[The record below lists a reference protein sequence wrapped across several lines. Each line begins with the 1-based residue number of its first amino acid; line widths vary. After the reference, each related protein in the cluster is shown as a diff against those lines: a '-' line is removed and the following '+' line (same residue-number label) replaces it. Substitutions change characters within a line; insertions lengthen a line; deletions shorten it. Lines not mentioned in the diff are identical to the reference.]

1 MNHDEIA
8 IPFDVRD
15 LHENIVKRVIE
26 KCINMTKK
34 SVKRLLDIA
43 FSIIV
48 LILLVPMSLMIKLA
62 YMLKGDFKSI
72 FTTQESFGKNGKVFK
87 VIKYRSINKNGQV
100 NRLRRTALDNL
111 PKVINIF
118 LGDMT
123 IVGPQPYSVD
133 DRKKMGTYFE
143 RITLMKP
150 GITGIAQISF
160 LRDLSFEA
168 RLDNDIKYYYKKNWF
183 TDLKIIFITTLITLP
198 KRNKGE
204 LLSFLNVTI
213 KDLGRF
219 ILKVFN
225 MVFKRFVDICGGIV
239 GTLIL
244 IPLTLV
250 VWMINIFSGDRGP
263 LFYSQERIGKNGKHF
278 KMYKFRSMVVGADEK
293 LKELLQND
301 PEARREYMKYRKLKH
316 DPRITK
322 AGNFLRKTSLDE
334 FPQFI
339 NVIKGEMSLVG
350 PRAVVDGEIEK
361 FGKNKEIVLSVKP
374 GVTGYWAANGR
385 SDTTYEERVEM
396 ETFYAKNSSCILDIK
411 ILFKTVFS
419 VIKGEGAV

>member
-34 SVKRLLDIA
+34 SVKRLLDIV

-87 VIKYRSINKNGQV
+87 VIKYRSINKDGQV

-204 LLSFLNVTI
+204 FLSFLNVTI

-225 MVFKRFVDICGGIV
+225 MVFKRLIDICGGIV

-250 VWMINIFSGDRGP
+250 VWMINIFSGDKGP

-293 LKELLQND
+293 LKEVLQND

>member
-8 IPFDVRD
+8 IPFDVRN
-15 LHENIVKRVIE
+15 LHGNILKRVIE
-26 KCINMTKK
+26 KCINITKK
-34 SVKRLLDIA
+34 SVKRLFDIV

-72 FTTQESFGKNGKVFK
+72 FTTQESFGKNGKIFK
-87 VIKYRSINKNGQV
+87 VVKYRSINKDGQV

-111 PKVINIF
+111 PKVVNIL

-133 DRKKMGTYFE
+133 DREKMGTYFD

-219 ILKVFN
+219 ILKMFN
-225 MVFKRFVDICGGIV
+225 MVFKRIIDICGGIV

>member
-8 IPFDVRD
+8 IPFDVRN
-15 LHENIVKRVIE
+15 LHGNILKRVIE
-26 KCINMTKK
+26 KCINITKK
-34 SVKRLLDIA
+34 SVKRLLDIV

-72 FTTQESFGKNGKVFK
+72 FTTQESFGKNGKIFK
-87 VIKYRSINKNGQV
+87 VVKYRSINKDGQV

-111 PKVINIF
+111 PKVVNIL

-133 DRKKMGTYFE
+133 DREKMGTYFD

-204 LLSFLNVTI
+204 LLSFLNLTI

-219 ILKVFN
+219 ILKMFN
-225 MVFKRFVDICGGIV
+225 MVFKRFIDICGGIV

>member
-15 LHENIVKRVIE
+15 LHGNILKRVIE
-26 KCINMTKK
+26 KCINISKKVTKRFFDIIF
-34 SVKRLLDIA
+34 SVT
-43 FSIIV
+43 V
-48 LILLVPMSLMIKLA
+48 LILLVPISFMIKFA

-87 VIKYRSINKNGQV
+87 VIKYRSINKDGQA

-111 PKVINIF
+111 PKVINIL

-123 IVGPQPYSVD
+123 IVGPKPYSVD
-133 DRKKMGTYFE
+133 DRGKMGTYFE

-160 LRDLSFEA
+160 LKDLSFET
-168 RLDNDIKYYYKKNWF
+168 RLDNDVKYYYKKNWF

-198 KRNKGE
+198 RRNKGE

-219 ILKVFN
+219 ILKMFN
-225 MVFKRFVDICGGIV
+225 MVFKRFIDICGGIV

-301 PEARREYMKYRKLKH
+301 QEARREYMKYRKLKH

>member
-15 LHENIVKRVIE
+15 LQGNILKRVIE
-26 KCINMTKK
+26 KCINITKK
-34 SVKRLLDIA
+34 SVKRILDIV

-62 YMLKGDFKSI
+62 YMLKGDFKPI

-87 VIKYRSINKNGQV
+87 VIKYRSINKDGQA

-111 PKVINIF
+111 PKVINIL

-133 DRKKMGTYFE
+133 DREKMGTYFD

-160 LRDLSFEA
+160 LRDLSFET
-168 RLDNDIKYYYKKNWF
+168 RLDNDVKYYYKKNWF

-198 KRNKGE
+198 RRNKGE

-225 MVFKRFVDICGGIV
+225 MVFKRFIDICGGIV

>member
-250 VWMINIFSGDRGP
+250 VWMINIFSGDKGP

-396 ETFYAKNSSCILDIK
+396 ETFYAKNSLCILDIK

>member
-34 SVKRLLDIA
+34 SVKRLLDIV

-168 RLDNDIKYYYKKNWF
+168 RLDNDIKYYYKK
-183 TDLKIIFITTLITLP
+183 
-198 KRNKGE
+198 
-204 LLSFLNVTI
+204 
-213 KDLGRF
+213 
-219 ILKVFN
+219 
-225 MVFKRFVDICGGIV
+225 
-239 GTLIL
+239 
-244 IPLTLV
+244 
-250 VWMINIFSGDRGP
+250 
-263 LFYSQERIGKNGKHF
+263 
-278 KMYKFRSMVVGADEK
+278 KF
-293 LKELLQND
+293 
-301 PEARREYMKYRKLKH
+301 
-316 DPRITK
+316 
-322 AGNFLRKTSLDE
+322 
-334 FPQFI
+334 
-339 NVIKGEMSLVG
+339 
-350 PRAVVDGEIEK
+350 
-361 FGKNKEIVLSVKP
+361 
-374 GVTGYWAANGR
+374 
-385 SDTTYEERVEM
+385 
-396 ETFYAKNSSCILDIK
+396 
-411 ILFKTVFS
+411 
-419 VIKGEGAV
+419 

>member
-225 MVFKRFVDICGGIV
+225 MVFKRFLDICGGIV

-250 VWMINIFSGDRGP
+250 VWMINIFSGDKGP

>member
-250 VWMINIFSGDRGP
+250 VWMINIFSGDKGP

-301 PEARREYMKYRKLKH
+301 PEARIEYMKYRKLKH

>member
-15 LHENIVKRVIE
+15 LNENIVKKIIE
-26 KCINMTKK
+26 KCIALSKK
-34 SVKRLLDIA
+34 TVKRTFDILFA
-43 FSIIV
+43 IIV
-48 LILLVPMSLMIKLA
+48 FVLLVPISLIIKLA

-72 FTTQESFGKNGKVFK
+72 FTISECFGKKGKVFK
-87 VIKYRSINKNGQV
+87 VIKYRSINKDGQA

-111 PKVINIF
+111 PKVINILF
-118 LGDMT
+118 GDMT
-123 IVGPQPYSVD
+123 IVGPQPYSVE
-133 DRKKMGTYFE
+133 DRERMGTYFE
-143 RITLMKP
+143 RITMMKP

-168 RLDNDIKYYYKKNWF
+168 RLDNDVKYYYKKNWF

-213 KDLGRF
+213 KDLGRLV
-219 ILKVFN
+219 LKVIN
-225 MVFKRFVDICGGIV
+225 LIFKRTIDICGGIV

-250 VWMINIFSGDRGP
+250 VWMINIFSGDKGP
-263 LFYSQERIGKNGKHF
+263 LFYTQERIGKNGKHF

-301 PEARREYMKYRKLKH
+301 SEARREYMKYRKLKH

-350 PRAVVDGEIEK
+350 PRPYLPCEVNAMDEMYDIIIK
-361 FGKNKEIVLSVKP
+361 HKP
-374 GVTGYWAANGR
+374 GITGLWQISGR
-385 SDTTYEERVEM
+385 SDVTFEDRLVLDMKYHKNNSAVE
-396 ETFYAKNSSCILDIK
+396 DVK
-411 ILFKTVFS
+411 IICKTAIS
-419 VIKGEGAV
+419 VIKHEGVA

>member
-15 LHENIVKRVIE
+15 LNENIVKKVIE
-26 KCINMTKK
+26 KCIVLSKK
-34 SVKRLLDIA
+34 TVKRTFDILFA
-43 FSIIV
+43 IIV
-48 LILLVPMSLMIKLA
+48 SVLLVPISLIIKLA

-72 FTTQESFGKNGKVFK
+72 FTVQECFGKKGKVFK
-87 VIKYRSINKNGQV
+87 VIKYRSINKYGQA

-111 PKVINIF
+111 PKVINILF
-118 LGDMT
+118 GDMT
-123 IVGPQPYSVD
+123 IVGPQPYSVE
-133 DRKKMGTYFE
+133 DRERMGTYFE
-143 RITLMKP
+143 RITMMKP

-168 RLDNDIKYYYKKNWF
+168 RLDNDVKYYYKKNCF

-213 KDLGRF
+213 KDLGRLV
-219 ILKVFN
+219 LKVIN
-225 MVFKRFVDICGGIV
+225 MIFKRTIDICGGIV

-301 PEARREYMKYRKLKH
+301 PEARREYMKYRKLKY

-361 FGKNKEIVLSVKP
+361 FGKCKEIVLSVKP
-374 GVTGYWAANGR
+374 GITGYWAANGR

-396 ETFYAKNSSCILDIK
+396 ETFYAKNSTCVLDIK

-419 VIKGEGAV
+419 VIRGAGAV

>member
-15 LHENIVKRVIE
+15 LNENIVKKVIE
-26 KCINMTKK
+26 KCIVLSKK
-34 SVKRLLDIA
+34 TVKRTFDILFA
-43 FSIIV
+43 IIV
-48 LILLVPMSLMIKLA
+48 LVLLVPISLIIKLA

-72 FTTQESFGKNGKVFK
+72 FTISECFGKKGKVFK
-87 VIKYRSINKNGQV
+87 VIKYRSINKDGQA

-111 PKVINIF
+111 PKVINILF
-118 LGDMT
+118 GDMT
-123 IVGPQPYSVD
+123 IVGPQPYSVE
-133 DRKKMGTYFE
+133 DRERMGTYFE
-143 RITLMKP
+143 RITMMKP

-168 RLDNDIKYYYKKNWF
+168 RLDNDVKYYYKKNWF

-213 KDLGRF
+213 KDLGRLV
-219 ILKVFN
+219 LKVLN
-225 MVFKRFVDICGGIV
+225 MIFKRTIDICGGIV

-263 LFYSQERIGKNGKHF
+263 LFYTQERIGKNGKHF

-301 PEARREYMKYRKLKH
+301 SEARKEYMKYRKLKH

-350 PRAVVDGEIEK
+350 PRPYLPCEVNAMDEMYDIIIK
-361 FGKNKEIVLSVKP
+361 HKP
-374 GVTGYWAANGR
+374 GITGLWQISGR
-385 SDTTYEERVEM
+385 SDV
-396 ETFYAKNSSCILDIK
+396 TFEDRLELDMKYHKKNSAVEDVK
-411 ILFKTVFS
+411 IICKTAIS
-419 VIKGEGAV
+419 VIKHEGVA

>member
-1 MNHDEIA
+1 MNHDEIE

-250 VWMINIFSGDRGP
+250 VWMINIFSGDKGP

>member
-26 KCINMTKK
+26 KCINISKK
-34 SVKRLLDIA
+34 ATKRLFDIV
-43 FSIIV
+43 FSVIV
-48 LILLVPMSLMIKLA
+48 LILLVPISIMIKLA

-72 FTTQESFGKNGKVFK
+72 FTTQESFGKNGKIFK
-87 VIKYRSINKNGQV
+87 VVKYRSINKDGQV

-111 PKVINIF
+111 PKVVNIL

-133 DRKKMGTYFE
+133 DREKMGTYFE

-198 KRNKGE
+198 RRNKGE

-213 KDLGRF
+213 KDLGRLV
-219 ILKVFN
+219 LKVLN
-225 MVFKRFVDICGGIV
+225 MIFKRTIDICGGIV

-350 PRAVVDGEIEK
+350 PRPYLPGEVNAMDDMYDIIIK
-361 FGKNKEIVLSVKP
+361 HKP
-374 GVTGYWAANGR
+374 GITGLWQVSGR
-385 SDTTYEERVEM
+385 SDV
-396 ETFYAKNSSCILDIK
+396 TFEDRLELDMKYHKNSSAVEDVK
-411 ILFKTVFS
+411 IICKTAIS
-419 VIKGEGAV
+419 VIKHEGVA

>member
-225 MVFKRFVDICGGIV
+225 MAFKRFVDICGGIV

-250 VWMINIFSGDRGP
+250 VWMINIFSGDKGP

>member
-1 MNHDEIA
+1 MNHEELA

-15 LHENIVKRVIE
+15 LHENIIKKAIE
-26 KCINMTKK
+26 KCIILSKK
-34 SVKRLLDIA
+34 AVKRIIDIL
-43 FSIIV
+43 F
-48 LILLVPMSLMIKLA
+48 SLMVLLLLIPVSLIIKLA

-72 FTTQESFGKNGKVFK
+72 FTTQKCFGKNGKVFR
-87 VIKYRSINKNGQV
+87 VIKYRSINKDGYV

-111 PKVINIF
+111 PKVINILF
-118 LGDMT
+118 GDMT
-123 IVGPQPYSVD
+123 IVGPQPYSVED
-133 DRKKMGTYFE
+133 KEKMGTYFE

-168 RLDNDIKYYYKKNWF
+168 RLDNDVKYYYKKNWF
-183 TDLKIIFITTLITLP
+183 TDLKIVFITALITLP
-198 KRNKGE
+198 RRNKGE
-204 LLSFLNVTI
+204 ILSFLNVTI

-219 ILKVFN
+219 VLKVLN
-225 MVFKRFVDICGGIV
+225 MVFKRTIDICGGIV

-301 PEARREYMKYRKLKH
+301 PEARKEYMKYRKLKH
-316 DPRITK
+316 DPRITR

-350 PRAVVDGEIEK
+350 PRAVVDDEIEK

-374 GVTGYWAANGR
+374 GITGYWAANGR
-385 SDTTYEERVEM
+385 SDTTYEKRVEM
-396 ETFYAKNSSCILDIK
+396 ETFYAKNSTCVLDIK

>member
-8 IPFDVRD
+8 IPFDVCN
-15 LHENIVKRVIE
+15 LHDNIVKRVIE
-26 KCINMTKK
+26 KCINLIKK
-34 SVKRLLDIA
+34 CTKRLLDIV
-43 FSIIV
+43 FSVIV
-48 LILLVPMSLMIKLA
+48 LVLLVPISLMIKLA
-62 YMLKGDFKSI
+62 YMLKGDFKPI
-72 FTTQESFGKNGKVFK
+72 FTTQKCFGKNGKIFS
-87 VIKYRSINKNGQV
+87 VIKYRSINKEGQA

-123 IVGPQPYSVD
+123 IVGPQPYCID
-133 DRKKMGTYFE
+133 DREKMGTYFD
-143 RITLMKP
+143 RIILMKP

-183 TDLKIIFITTLITLP
+183 TDLKIIFITALITLP

-204 LLSFLNVTI
+204 LLSFLNVTL

-219 ILKVFN
+219 VLRILN
-225 MVFKRFVDICGGIV
+225 IIFKRSIDICGGIV
-239 GTLIL
+239 GTLFL
-244 IPLTLV
+244 IPLTLIV
-250 VWMINIFSGDRGP
+250 LMINILSGDNGP

-301 PEARREYMKYRKLKH
+301 PKARKEYMKYRKLKN

-322 AGNFLRKTSLDE
+322 AGKFLRKTSLDE

-339 NVIKGEMSLVG
+339 NVMKGEMSLVG
-350 PRAVVDGEIEK
+350 PRPYLPGEVNAMEDMYNIIIK
-361 FGKNKEIVLSVKP
+361 HKP
-374 GVTGYWAANGR
+374 GITGLWQVSGR
-385 SDTTYEERVEM
+385 SDVTFEDRLELDMKYHKNNSAVE
-396 ETFYAKNSSCILDIK
+396 DVK
-411 ILFKTVFS
+411 IICKTAIS
-419 VIKGEGAV
+419 VIKHEGVA

>member
-8 IPFDVRD
+8 IPFDVCD
-15 LHENIVKRVIE
+15 LNENIVKKVIE
-26 KCINMTKK
+26 KCIVLSKK
-34 SVKRLLDIA
+34 TVKRTFDILFA
-43 FSIIV
+43 IIV
-48 LILLVPMSLMIKLA
+48 FVLLVPISLIIKLA

-72 FTTQESFGKNGKVFK
+72 FTISECFGKKGKVFK
-87 VIKYRSINKNGQV
+87 VIKYRSINKDGQA

-111 PKVINIF
+111 PKVINILF
-118 LGDMT
+118 GDMT
-123 IVGPQPYSVD
+123 IVGPQPYNVE
-133 DRKKMGTYFE
+133 DRERMGTYFE
-143 RITLMKP
+143 RITMMKP

-168 RLDNDIKYYYKKNWF
+168 RLDNDVKYYYKKNWF

-213 KDLGRF
+213 KDLGRLV
-219 ILKVFN
+219 LKVIN
-225 MVFKRFVDICGGIV
+225 MIFKRTIDICGGIV

-250 VWMINIFSGDRGP
+250 VWMINIFSGDKGP
-263 LFYSQERIGKNGKHF
+263 LFYTQERIGKNGKHF

-301 PEARREYMKYRKLKH
+301 SEARREYMKYRKLKH

-361 FGKNKEIVLSVKP
+361 FGKSKEIVLSVKP
-374 GVTGYWAANGR
+374 GITGYWAANGR

-396 ETFYAKNSSCILDIK
+396 ETFYAKNSTCVLDIK

>member
-1 MNHDEIA
+1 MNHEELA

-15 LHENIVKRVIE
+15 LHENIIKKAIE
-26 KCINMTKK
+26 KCIILSKK
-34 SVKRLLDIA
+34 AVKRIIDIL
-43 FSIIV
+43 FSLIV
-48 LILLVPMSLMIKLA
+48 LLLLIPVSLIIKLA

-72 FTTQESFGKNGKVFK
+72 FTTQKCFGKKRKVFK
-87 VIKYRSINKNGQV
+87 VIKYRSINKDGYV

-111 PKVINIF
+111 PKVINILF
-118 LGDMT
+118 GDMT
-123 IVGPQPYSVD
+123 IVGPQPYSVED
-133 DRKKMGTYFE
+133 KEKMGTYFE

-160 LRDLSFEA
+160 LRDLSFET
-168 RLDNDIKYYYKKNWF
+168 RLDNDVKYYYKKNWF
-183 TDLKIIFITTLITLP
+183 TDLKIVFITTLITLP
-198 KRNKGE
+198 RRNKGE
-204 LLSFLNVTI
+204 LLSFLNLTI

-219 ILKVFN
+219 VLKVLN
-225 MVFKRFVDICGGIV
+225 MVFKRAIDICGGIV

-301 PEARREYMKYRKLKH
+301 PEARKEYMKYRKLKH

-350 PRAVVDGEIEK
+350 PRAVVDDEIEK

-374 GVTGYWAANGR
+374 GITGYWAANGR

-396 ETFYAKNSSCILDIK
+396 ETFYAKNSTCVLDIK

>member
-15 LHENIVKRVIE
+15 LNENIVKKVIE
-26 KCINMTKK
+26 KCIALSKK
-34 SVKRLLDIA
+34 TAKRTFDILFA
-43 FSIIV
+43 IIV
-48 LILLVPMSLMIKLA
+48 FVLLVPISLIIKLA

-72 FTTQESFGKNGKVFK
+72 FTVQECFGKKGKVFK
-87 VIKYRSINKNGQV
+87 VIKYRSINKYGQA

-111 PKVINIF
+111 PKVINILF
-118 LGDMT
+118 GDMT
-123 IVGPQPYSVD
+123 IVGPQPYSVE
-133 DRKKMGTYFE
+133 DRERMGTYFE
-143 RITLMKP
+143 RITMIKP

-168 RLDNDIKYYYKKNWF
+168 RLDNDVKYYYKKNWF

-213 KDLGRF
+213 KDLGRLV
-219 ILKVFN
+219 LKVIN
-225 MVFKRFVDICGGIV
+225 MIFKRTIDICGGIV

-350 PRAVVDGEIEK
+350 PRPYLPREVNAMDEMYDIIIK
-361 FGKNKEIVLSVKP
+361 HKP
-374 GVTGYWAANGR
+374 GITGLWQISGR
-385 SDTTYEERVEM
+385 SDV
-396 ETFYAKNSSCILDIK
+396 TFEDRLELDMKYHKKNSAVEDVK
-411 ILFKTVFS
+411 IICKTAIS
-419 VIKGEGAV
+419 VIKHVGVA

>member
-15 LHENIVKRVIE
+15 LNENIVKKVIE
-26 KCINMTKK
+26 KCIALSKK
-34 SVKRLLDIA
+34 TVKRTFDILFA
-43 FSIIV
+43 IIV
-48 LILLVPMSLMIKLA
+48 FVLLVPISLIIKLA

-72 FTTQESFGKNGKVFK
+72 FTISECFGKKGKVFK
-87 VIKYRSINKNGQV
+87 VIKYRSINKDGQA

-111 PKVINIF
+111 PKVINILF
-118 LGDMT
+118 GDMT
-123 IVGPQPYSVD
+123 IVGPQPYSVE
-133 DRKKMGTYFE
+133 DRERMGTYFE
-143 RITLMKP
+143 RITMMKP

-168 RLDNDIKYYYKKNWF
+168 RLDNDVKYYYKKNWF

-213 KDLGRF
+213 KDLGRLV
-219 ILKVFN
+219 LKVIN
-225 MVFKRFVDICGGIV
+225 MIFKRTIDICGGIV

-263 LFYSQERIGKNGKHF
+263 LFYTQERIGKNGKHF

-301 PEARREYMKYRKLKH
+301 SEARSEYMKYRKLKH

-361 FGKNKEIVLSVKP
+361 FGKCKEIVLSVKP
-374 GVTGYWAANGR
+374 GITGYWAANGR

-396 ETFYAKNSSCILDIK
+396 ETFYAKNSTCVLDIK

-419 VIKGEGAV
+419 VIRGAGAV